1 MKLYTAE
8 QVREGEKEAAKR
20 ANISLYTLMQRAGEA
35 VFQCLLHHYPKCRSV
50 VIVTGG
56 GNNGGDGF
64 EVAQLA
70 LKHQLQVTVWHIG
83 DPKQLQGD
91 ALIAYQQWIKLGGK
105 VVFDSGSL
113 PLSSVI
119 IDAVLGTGLQGD
131 LRSSA
136 QVAIQWMNKQS
147 APIISIDIPSGLIA
161 NTGYCYSNVVFAAH
175 TVSFIGLKQG
185 LLTGQARNYVGQ
197 LHLDDLGVGALF
209 NDVIDSSIEVLD
221 PKKYMLP
228 ERLPCSH
235 KGEYGRGVLIGGDQG
250 MGGAILLAS
259 EACLNIGCGLTS
271 VLTHP
276 DHIMPSLSR
285 TPEIMVQDWFDLV
298 KYQQRIDW
306 STVIAIGPGL
316 GQSEFARQKFD
327 ELRALSLPKVV
338 DADALNLLAQS
349 PNYDSHRILTPHPG
363 EAARLLNVSISEIE
377 QNRYKAI
384 RQLQNK
390 YGGCVILKGAGTLVC
405 FEDRILVCTAGNA
418 AMATSGMGDILTGIL
433 VGLLAQTQD
442 IFLSACL
449 GVWLHSACADYI
461 VTNTGKKV
469 LKASDLIECFHV
481 VMIMALKNEQLKG
494 IKLDI

>member
-20 ANISLYTLMQRAGEA
+20 ANISLYTLMQRAGES
-35 VFQCLLHHYPKCRSV
+35 VFQCLSQYYSKCCSV
-50 VIVTGG
+50 IVVTGG

-70 LKHQLQVTVWHIG
+70 LKHKLHVTVWHIG
-83 DPKQLQGD
+83 DPKRLKGD

-105 VVFDSGSL
+105 VVFDSELL
-113 PLSSVI
+113 PLSNVI
-119 IDAVLGTGLQGD
+119 IDAVLGTGLQGEPR
-131 LRSSA
+131 LSVRL
-136 QVAIQWMNKQS
+136 AIQWMNKQT
-147 APIISIDIPSGLIA
+147 APTISIDIPSGLIA
-161 NTGYCYSNVVFAAH
+161 NTGSCYSDVVFAEH
-175 TVSFIGLKQG
+175 TISFIGLKQG

-197 LHLDDLGVGALF
+197 LHFDDLGVGALF
-209 NDVIDSSIEVLD
+209 KDIVDSSIEVLD
-221 PKKYMLP
+221 PKKQVLP
-228 ERLPCSH
+228 ERLAASH

-285 TPEIMVQDWFDLV
+285 TPEIMVQDWFDLA

-306 STVIAIGPGL
+306 GTVIAIGPGL

-327 ELRALSLPKVV
+327 ELSALSLPKVL
-338 DADALNLLAQS
+338 DADALNLLAKS
-349 PNYDSHRILTPHPG
+349 PNYDRNRILTPHPG

-377 QNRYKAI
+377 QNRYGAI

-461 VTNTGKKV
+461 VMETGKNV
-469 LKASDLIECFHV
+469 LKASDLIDYFHV
-481 VMIMALKNEQLKG
+481 VLKSVSQSSNIQ
-494 IKLDI
+494 KL